1 MCLKRWRIGRKLT
14 MERQWRERIIWRWLM
29 HPRMTRNWVIQ
40 DNTRSGTKNS
50 TKLILKRM
58 KRNRMTIYLRQTRKM
73 VMQEKRMTRQSTAT
87 ITDIKCRWGSRTEV
101 DSNWKINI
109 CKIYQGKLLC
119 STKTNTSVDELKK
132 IPGKNC
138 LQHIVATFWE
148 VSATTATKE
157 DESDNLQP
165 WALDWPRVGSNMAIW
180 NIRPH

>member
-29 HPRMTRNWVIQ
+29 HPRLTRNWVIQ

-50 TKLILKRM
+50 TKLILK
-58 KRNRMTIYLRQTRKM
+58 RMTIYLRQTRKM

-109 CKIYQGKLLC
+109 CKIYQGKMLC
-119 STKTNTSVDELKK
+119 STKQILPLMNLKRSPEK
-132 IPGKNC
+132 
-138 LQHIVATFWE
+138 LSSARQHIVATFWE